1 MLVDADTSTLSLDFV
16 FLCDKN
22 TKEMY
27 VLKNKRGIRHFC
39 FYGGLLLIF
48 SSLVLSTIVIFT
60 IEGIPEASMDMQIFV
75 ASNTFNRRRHII
87 AIEFPFEWHW
97 NHSQIEL
104 QSMYK
109 MKHRHYDTNQLLF
122 NHSYSLHINWNTI
135 NIISN
140 MSLVNTSNTD
150 SIKTNFFKLFT
161 ALSSNSKISFS
172 FSSILTWKISTQTK
186 DQRYPNLAHCRSQF
200 YSQTLYVYNG
210 ISALSYLS
218 VHNVL
223 LIKEP
228 SLNPTQHN
236 QLMLWIFVTNPFIY
250 QFYKSAGYQNQS
262 KYMR

>member
-1 MLVDADTSTLSLDFV
+1 
-16 FLCDKN
+16 
-22 TKEMY
+22 
-27 VLKNKRGIRHFC
+27 
-39 FYGGLLLIF
+39 
-48 SSLVLSTIVIFT
+48 
-60 IEGIPEASMDMQIFV
+60 
-75 ASNTFNRRRHII
+75 
-87 AIEFPFEWHW
+87 
-97 NHSQIEL
+97 
-104 QSMYK
+104 
-109 MKHRHYDTNQLLF
+109 
-122 NHSYSLHINWNTI
+122 
-135 NIISN
+135 

-186 DQRYPNLAHCRSQF
+186 DQTYPNLAHCRSQF

-250 QFYKSAGYQNQS
+250 QFYKSAGYRNQS
-262 KYMR
+262 KYMRQLLEGTKYVLCAFNFRLMYGEKETITVLSDKIQRPRYLRDHSSHWTSCCIRRGQWSSCCFRSA